1 MSIDNQLLKDFAQIT
16 NDSEVKTQTTYL
28 RGTIVSNSGGKYV
41 QLDGSST
48 ATPISE
54 VVDVEE
60 GDRVLVSI
68 ENHKATIIGNFTF
81 PPSARKEQEALD
93 QAGAAQES
101 ANNANS
107 TANVAQEKAQEA
119 STKADT
125 AISQSS
131 VASASADEA
140 KQQAKDAIAT
150 ANTASTNASE
160 AKTLATQASTE
171 ATEAKQQAAN
181 SQAASAEAQ
190 AEVTKL
196 QNEVKDAQ
204 EDADKALA
212 DLETQAGEITAIKET
227 YATKV
232 EVGNTKAELETTIT
246 TKVGELA
253 TTVSQ
258 TYSTK
263 TENVELEEKLQSQ
276 ITQNAEGL
284 ASQVSKTEKLESDTS
299 KAQEDVAEAL
309 RQAAAAQSSAD
320 NAQSTANAAQTA
332 ANNAQ
337 TAANNAAQKATTA
350 QNAADLAQAAANAAD
365 EKVQSAQSDL
375 NEAKQNLASVTSR
388 VDATEADI
396 AEAQTKV
403 DAAQT
408 AVNNA
413 LADAAEANLAATKA
427 QEAADKAQQDAE
439 TAQGAAN
446 TAQQKADNAQTAANN
461 AQSAAD
467 KAQADVAALT
477 SRVTTAETT
486 ISQNSEN
493 ITLNANKTE
502 EIGNKINT
510 VETNLG
516 NNYYTKTETDAKIEV
531 ESDRITSTVTRVET
545 VENNAIVSSV
555 EEFYLSSS
563 PTELIDGSWST
574 SQPEWTEGM
583 YIWRRTYITKGDGST
598 SYQPSQNGVCI
609 TGNTGESAPEI
620 ETIKSFD
627 GEYCILNDS
636 SNYELMNI
644 KLYGKT
650 IQYITSGDGKN
661 KFDISKITYGQYHS
675 GASIIEQNGTGFV
688 LTTTAHGI
696 DIVYSDD
703 MLNMLE
709 PNTTYICTAN
719 VRLLDRISAINTN
732 LAAYGTHLL
741 KLGTNTI
748 VLKHEDKTNFEIGKT
763 YKCETTFTTP
773 SDTTDYSLGCWTY
786 REATGSTG
794 QTVIEFTDLM
804 IRLAAEQDDTYE
816 PFGTE
821 ASPSLN
827 KPSDITNIEND
838 ITINVSSDAGNQTA
852 IFSLGSNILMEG
864 SYLADDGVHHTRR
877 KIFLAVSDMNNTE
890 SQPGWT
896 NVSVLKTDYPN
907 INKHLSEVTNYWSN
921 IYMSNSNV
929 ISIDTTSDKST
940 IYINDGSLTQTE
952 FKANYS
958 DLVVE
963 IEYEMP
969 SQNGTRIEEITP
981 YTDEQQAAWTDLQ
994 SLYTYIPSTII
1005 ESSTRIS
1012 GEYYTTYKGDKGDD
1026 GASENLAEITDNLN
1040 SRIDQTQSMID
1051 QLSNM
1056 ISQLITDSNG
1066 GSLMTQTPD
1075 GWTFNMSSIN
1085 DNLTAIKDA
1094 MVNMEN
1100 EQDDSNSALEK
1111 LSNLV
1116 NDVANKTAY
1125 ITMSTDDNGDPCI
1138 ELGKSDSLFK
1148 VRITNIA
1155 IDFLEGSTR
1164 IAYANNKTFYS
1175 EKIIA
1180 NEVQIGN
1187 GPGFAWRTRP
1197 NGNCGLTYITG

>member
-1 MSIDNQLLKDFAQIT
+1 MVIDNKLLKEFAQIT
-16 NDSEVKTQTTYL
+16 NDSEVKTENPYL
-28 RGTIVSNSGGKYV
+28 RGTIVSNTDGKYV
-41 QLDGSST
+41 QLDGST
-48 ATPISE
+48 TITPISE
-54 VVDVEE
+54 LVNVEE

-93 QAGAAQES
+93 QAGFAQES
-101 ANNANS
+101 ANNANN

-119 STKADT
+119 SSKADT

-160 AKTLATQASTE
+160 AKSLATQASTE
-171 ATEAKQQAAN
+171 ATEAKQQAAA
-181 SQAASAEAQ
+181 SQAASADAQ

-212 DLETQAGEITAIKET
+212 DLETQAGEISSIKET

-246 TKVGELA
+246 TKVGELE

-263 TENVELEEKLQSQ
+263 TENVELEGRLQSQ

-284 ASQVSKTEKLESDTS
+284 ASQVIKTEKLESDTA
-299 KAQEDVAEAL
+299 KAQEDVDEAL

-337 TAANNAAQKATTA
+337 TAADSAAQKATTA
-350 QNAADLAQAAANAAD
+350 QNAADLAQAAADAAD
-365 EKVQSAQSDL
+365 EKVQAAQSDL
-375 NEAKQNLASVTSR
+375 NEAKQNLESVTSR

-396 AEAQTKV
+396 ADAQAKVDTAQTN
-403 DAAQT
+403 
-408 AVNNA
+408 VNQA

-477 SRVTTAETT
+477 SRVSTAETT

-493 ITLNANKTE
+493 ITLNANKIT
-502 EIGNKINT
+502 EIGNQADST
-510 VETNLG
+510 DTNLA
-516 NNYYTKTETDAKIEV
+516 NNYYTKTETDAKIEI

-545 VENNAIVSSV
+545 VENKAVVSSI
-555 EEFYLSSS
+555 EEFYLSTS
-563 PTELIDGSWST
+563 PTELTGGSWST
-574 SQPEWTEGM
+574 SQPTWTEGM
-583 YIWRRTYITKGDGST
+583 YIWRRTYVTKGDGTT
-598 SYQPSQNGVCI
+598 SYQPNQNGVCI

-627 GEYCILNDS
+627 GDLIILNDS
-636 SNYELMNI
+636 SNYELMNL

-650 IQYITSGDGKN
+650 IQYIISGKN
-661 KFDISKITYGQYHS
+661 KFDLSRVRISSTSDGVSLNDTGITLNEAWG
-675 GASIIEQNGTGFV
+675 NLV
-688 LTTTAHGI
+688 LSE
-696 DIVYSDD
+696 SDTS
-703 MLNMLE
+703 LLFQT
-709 PNTTYICTAN
+709 NTDYICTAIVKVIEKEDEVSTIERGILYLSGSSDIKVLHHPDYLN
-719 VRLLDRISAINTN
+719 WKK
-732 LAAYGTHLL
+732 GETH
-741 KLGTNTI
+741 NI
-748 VLKHEDKTNFEIGKT
+748 VWE
-763 YKCETTFTTP
+763 FTTP
-773 SDTTDYSLGCWTY
+773 DDF
-786 REATGSTG
+786 TGYDLRASCYVDNGILEITN
-794 QTVIEFTDLM
+794 LM
-804 IRLAAEQDDTYE
+804 IRLANETDDTYE
-816 PFGTE
+816 PYGTDV
-821 ASPSLN
+821 SPSLES
-827 KPSDITNIEND
+827 PSDI
-838 ITINVSSDAGNQTA
+838 INVGDSITVKISSDAGEQSAT
-852 IFSLGSNILMEG
+852 FPMESEHLMEG
-864 SYLADDGVHHTRR
+864 SYLADDGIHHTRR
-877 KIFLAVSDMNNTE
+877 KLFLAVSDMNNTE

-896 NVSVLKTDYPN
+896 NITELKTDYPDISGN
-907 INKHLSEVTNYWSN
+907 FSEVTNYLTN
-921 IYMSNSNV
+921 IYMNNSDK
-929 ISIDTTSDKST
+929 ISIDTTSDNAT
-940 IYINDGSLTQTE
+940 IYFNDDLLTQSQ
-952 FKANYS
+952 FKTNYP
-958 DLVVE
+958 DLVIE
-963 IEYEMP
+963 IEYEMAEP
-969 SQNGTRIEEITP
+969 NGTQIEEIIP
-981 YTDEQQAAWTDLQ
+981 YTETQQIAWTELQ
-994 SLYTYIPSTII
+994 SLHTYIPNTII
-1005 ESSTRIS
+1005 QSSTRFT

-1026 GASENLAEITDNLN
+1026 GATENLAEITDNIN
-1040 SRIDQTQSMID
+1040 ARIDEAQSTID

-1094 MVNMEN
+1094 MANMEN
-1100 EQDDSNSALEK
+1100 EQNDSNSALEK

-1180 NEVQIGN
+1180 NEVQIGK
-1187 GPGFAWRTRP
+1187 GPGFSWKTRP
-1197 NGNCGLTYITG
+1197 NGNCGLTPVKG